1 MHGTTNIFKKLD
13 NNLKNYMSYI
23 YYTNNIPVSAKWLP
37 ISTHP
42 DSSASQQK
50 CIVQG

>member
-1 MHGTTNIFKKLD
+1 
-13 NNLKNYMSYI
+13 MSYI

-42 DSSASQQK
+42 ESSSCQK
-50 CIVQG
+50 NNRTRLVVQSEIAIPLI